1 MTHIAGNRRQGDPG
15 QLGPW
20 KEILELDRFFTLEKP
35 SIRFIQYFVYNMTYT
50 EVVANNRA
58 IEDRAIARQNT
69 LQKPQQGRHH
79 SEL

>member
-35 SIRFIQYFVYNMTYT
+35 SIRFIQYFVYNMTYRLLPIT
-50 EVVANNRA
+50 E
-58 IEDRAIARQNT
+58 Q
-69 LQKPQQGRHH
+69 
-79 SEL
+79 